1 MPKKGCGNK
10 LSEENKAK
18 YGEAF
23 DAIDAD
29 GKGTISKGELVQILG
44 GNDIGEDAVNETLRK
59 FDTDADGEM
68 DKEEFLDF
76 VYVSNLEQARG
87 FLKAADADGSGKL
100 SKDELAAAFAQI
112 GMPPEA
118 AEEAMANADDDGS
131 GTLSIDEIVDY
142 LVEV

>member
-1 MPKKGCGNK
+1 MRQIQKGCGNK

-59 FDTDADGEM
+59 
-68 DKEEFLDF
+68 
-76 VYVSNLEQARG
+76 
-87 FLKAADADGSGKL
+87 
-100 SKDELAAAFAQI
+100 
-112 GMPPEA
+112 
-118 AEEAMANADDDGS
+118 
-131 GTLSIDEIVDY
+131 
-142 LVEV
+142 